1 MFKFFDT
8 DSVMNAITRE
18 KMLTADFF
26 KYDEVRMNRNSEA
39 RASKIAKELSR
50 TPFIPSGLEVALV
63 QYQDGTRKI
72 LNGNTRK
79 WVWMNYS
86 DYGVAAPSHVY
97 ATIYNVT
104 DEREVESL
112 YYSFDSSVAVETS
125 KHKIQGYYKVLG
137 LAFRDAKLASGM
149 LTKAL
154 QAITHNYVTEDGD
167 QFSYKTNPLNV
178 IAEFRDEL
186 LELDKLGTTGIKNQA
201 VLAGIL
207 MTMKKYG
214 TKSPRIK
221 KLVFNIKNGLTEVNG
236 VHGADGCH
244 YINFELNKRDY
255 LGDMW
260 GKTDGN
266 SLPQNMNYILYC
278 MERYMEDSLIK
289 RIKFGKDTPYDNFWN
304 D

>member
-1 MFKFFDT
+1 MSQFFDT
-8 DSVMNAITRE
+8 DGMMTTITRE
-18 KMLTADFF
+18 KMSIGDFF

-39 RASKIAKELSR
+39 RAGKIAKELAR
-50 TPFIPSGLEVALV
+50 NPFIPTGLEVAIV
-63 QYQDGTRKI
+63 EYPNGVRKI

-79 WVWMNYS
+79 AVWMNY
-86 DYGVAAPSHVY
+86 DEYGVPAPNYVL
-97 ATIYNVT
+97 ATIYKVT
-104 DEREVESL
+104 NEKEVEQL

-137 LAFRDAKLASGM
+137 LAFNDPKLASGM
-149 LTKAL
+149 LTKAF
-154 QAITHNYVTEDGD
+154 QAVTHNYVTEDGE
-167 QFSYKTNPLNV
+167 QFSHKTNPLNV

-186 LELDKLGTTGIKNQA
+186 LQLDKFGVTGIKNQA
-201 VLAGIL
+201 ILASIL

-221 KLVFNIKNGLTEVNG
+221 QLVFNIKNGLTEVNG

-244 YINFELNKRDY
+244 YINYELNKKDY
-255 LGDMW
+255 LGDAW
-260 GKTDGN
+260 GKTDGI

-289 RIKFGKDTPYDNFWN
+289 RIKFGKETPYDNFWN